1 MKIKSAVLTVLF
13 LAFAGILSAQTLE
26 EILSKHYTAVGGA
39 DKWASVNTLKTTGK
53 MKMMGME
60 ADMTIF
66 KKRTN
71 KMFVEIGIMGSSIK
85 QGYNGT
91 TAWQID
97 GVMGSGKP
105 EVIEGEKASSLIR
118 NSKMEGELF
127 NTSENFSKIELAG
140 QEDVD
145 GINCFKISAVDKNE
159 QNITYYLNAET
170 MLIEKK
176 TVENMQGETQGMS
189 IKFEEYK
196 DFEGIMLPVKS
207 FQEMK
212 LKQGKFKQELIL
224 NSVEFNIDVQDSIFE
239 MPSK

>member
-1 MKIKSAVLTVLF
+1 MKIKTLALTVIF
-13 LAFAGILSAQTLE
+13 LAFTGILSAQTLE
-26 EILSKHYTAVGGA
+26 EILAKHYTAVGGA
-39 DKWASVNTLKTTGK
+39 DKWSTVNTLKTTGK

-71 KMFVEIGIMGSSIK
+71 KMFVDIAIMGSSVK

-91 TAWQID
+91 IAWQID

-105 EVIEGEKASSLIR
+105 EVIEGEKASSIIR

-127 NTSENFSKIELAG
+127 NTSENFTKIELAG

-145 GINCFKISAVDKNE
+145 GVNCFKISAVDKNE
-159 QNITYYLNAET
+159 QDITYYLNAET
-170 MLIEKK
+170 MLVEKK
-176 TVENMQGETQGMS
+176 IVENMKGDTQGMT

-196 DFEGIMLPVKS
+196 DFSGIMLPVKS
-207 FQEMK
+207 IQEMK
-212 LKQGKFKQELIL
+212 LKQGKFKQELTI
-224 NSVEFNIDVQDSIFE
+224 STVEFNIDVQDSIFE

>member
-1 MKIKSAVLTVLF
+1 MKIKSVVLTVLF

-26 EILSKHYTAVGGA
+26 EVLSKHYTAVGGA
-39 DKWASVNTLKTTGK
+39 DKWASVNSLKTTGK

-97 GVMGSGKP
+97 GVMGPGKP

-145 GINCFKISAVDKNE
+145 GVSCFKITAVDKNE

-207 FQEMK
+207 LQEMK

-224 NSVEFNIDVQDSIFE
+224 NTVEFNIDVQDSIFE

>member
-1 MKIKSAVLTVLF
+1 MKIKTLALTVIF
-13 LAFAGILSAQTLE
+13 LAFTGILSAQTLE

-39 DKWASVNTLKTTGK
+39 DKWSTVNSLKTTGK

-71 KMFVEIGIMGSSIK
+71 KMFVDIAIMGSSVK

-127 NTSENFSKIELAG
+127 NTSENFTKIELAG
-140 QEDVD
+140 QEEVD
-145 GINCFKISAVDKNE
+145 GVNCFKISAVDKNE
-159 QNITYYLNAET
+159 QDITYYLNAET

-176 TVENMQGETQGMS
+176 IVENMKGDTQGMT

-196 DFEGIMLPVKS
+196 DFSGIMLPVKS
-207 FQEMK
+207 LQEMK
-212 LKQGKFKQELIL
+212 LKQGKFKQELII
-224 NSVEFNIDVQDSIFE
+224 STVEFNLDVQDSIFE

>member
-1 MKIKSAVLTVLF
+1 MKIKTLALTLIF
-13 LAFAGILSAQTLE
+13 LAFTGILSAQTLE
-26 EILSKHYTAVGGA
+26 EILEKHYTAVGGA
-39 DKWASVNTLKTTGK
+39 DKWSSVNTLKTTGK

-71 KMFVEIGIMGSSIK
+71 KMFVEIGIMGSSVK

-127 NTSENFSKIELAG
+127 NTSENFTKIELAG
-140 QEDVD
+140 QEEVD
-145 GINCFKISAVDKNE
+145 GVNCFKISAVDKNE
-159 QNITYYLNAET
+159 QDITYYLNAET
-170 MLIEKK
+170 LLIEKK
-176 TVENMQGETQGMS
+176 IVENMKGDTQGMT

-196 DFEGIMLPVKS
+196 DFSGIMLPVKS
-207 FQEMK
+207 LQEMK
-212 LKQGKFKQELIL
+212 LKQGKFKQELII
-224 NSVEFNIDVQDSIFE
+224 STVEFNLDVQDSIFE

>member
-1 MKIKSAVLTVLF
+1 MKIKTLALTLIF
-13 LAFAGILSAQTLE
+13 LAFTGILSAQTLE
-26 EILSKHYTAVGGA
+26 EILEKHYTAVGGA
-39 DKWASVNTLKTTGK
+39 DKWSSGNTLKTTGK

-71 KMFVEIGIMGSSIK
+71 KMFVEIGIMGSSVK

-127 NTSENFSKIELAG
+127 NTSENFTKIELAG
-140 QEDVD
+140 QEEVD
-145 GINCFKISAVDKNE
+145 GVNCFKISAVDKNE
-159 QNITYYLNAET
+159 QDITYYLNAET
-170 MLIEKK
+170 LLIEKK
-176 TVENMQGETQGMS
+176 IVENMKGDTQGMT

-196 DFEGIMLPVKS
+196 DFSGIMLPVKS
-207 FQEMK
+207 LQEMK
-212 LKQGKFKQELIL
+212 LKQGKFKQELII
-224 NSVEFNIDVQDSIFE
+224 STVEFNLDVQDSIFE